1 MKWSNGYS
9 LFFFLKFFHSLAFMS
24 ARQTEAIKRLV
35 ESDLDKLVPIDHSW
49 HSQYSSSAY
58 IYIGNLDPR
67 LTEGDIVTVF
77 SQFGDI
83 VDINVARDKESGKS
97 LGYCFLAFED
107 QRSTVL
113 AIDNMVGYPLVR
125 RPLRIDHVLDYKYP
139 IRYHPTDVDDQG
151 FKQRIAYEPT
161 GAEGKGIGVYNV
173 TESQR
178 KLSAMQ
184 QGQARMMHATKI
196 EDEDEAWA
204 RSFAES
210 IKKEI
215 KSEYETPVESP
226 PR

>member
-1 MKWSNGYS
+1 
-9 LFFFLKFFHSLAFMS
+9 MS

-67 LTEGDIVTVF
+67 LTEGDVITVF

-83 VDINVARDKESGKS
+83 VDINMARDKETKKS

-107 QRSTVL
+107 QRSTII
-113 AIDNMVGYPLVR
+113 AIDNMIGYPLIG

-139 IRYHPTDVDDQG
+139 VRYHPTELDEEG
-151 FKQRIAYEPT
+151 FKKRIPYEPT

-173 TESQR
+173 TESQK

-184 QGQARMMHATKI
+184 QGQMRMMEANVSKI

-204 RSFAES
+204 KAFDQS

-215 KSEYETPVESP
+215 KSEYETPIESP